1 MSIHS
6 TPSYLWAVMYLWI
19 VDQHHYSIKSEKYI
33 QLCDNLQTIRN
44 ISIKSTSSLNPLYKQ
59 PSFQTQKSNWCL
71 SGTIPAF
78 SVTSYKQTTECSLLC
93 LSFVTKLNAFEVQS
107 CIHIATF
114 CSFLL
119 MNIFYMYIPQKC
131 FNLFT
136 SRWIFGLFPIQYDY
150 DQRYYE
156 HSQAKLCMHM
166 FSFLLDKFQRV
177 GILGHVVTVW

>member
-6 TPSYLWAVMYLWI
+6 TSSYLWAVTYLWI
-19 VDQHHYSIKSEKYI
+19 VNQHHYSIKSDKYI

-119 MNIFYMYIPQKC
+119 MNIFYMYIPQNVLIYSPVDGYLGC
-131 FNLFT
+131 FLFSMIMT
-136 SRWIFGLFPIQYDY
+136 KDTMSIPKQNCVCTCFHFSWINFREQEYWD
-150 DQRYYE
+150 
-156 HSQAKLCMHM
+156 M
-166 FSFLLDKFQRV
+166 
-177 GILGHVVTVW
+177 W